1 MKIVRYKQNIG
12 LLLGCSALLIVGTCY
27 LIKNG
32 GITYTSIVCS
42 APDVIPAVIVMYGLG
57 WLIGAMIESSKI
69 VVKEKDIGYT
79 NTLLQEIIKEEGLDN
94 ISDIDLPDNSETSS
108 EAEVENEESSNE

>member
-12 LLLGCSALLIVGTCY
+12 LLLGCSTLLIVGTCY

-32 GITYTSIVCS
+32 GINYTSIVCS
-42 APDVIPAVIVMYGLG
+42 APAVVPAVIVMYGLG
-57 WLIGAMIESSKI
+57 WLIGAMIESSKT

-79 NTLLQEIIKEEGLDN
+79 NALLQEIIKEEGLDN
-94 ISDIDLPDNSETSS
+94 VGDFDLSDDSEDTSD
-108 EAEVENEESSNE
+108 NEESSDE